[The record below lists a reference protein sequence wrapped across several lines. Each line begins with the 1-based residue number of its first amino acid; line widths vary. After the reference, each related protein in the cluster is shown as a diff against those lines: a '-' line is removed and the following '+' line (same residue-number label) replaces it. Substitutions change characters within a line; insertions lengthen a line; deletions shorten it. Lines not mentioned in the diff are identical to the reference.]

1 VTKPGT
7 VPLLAARGIV
17 KSFGGRRILDGV
29 DLSIA
34 DGARIGVLGP
44 NGSGKTTLLAILARA
59 HEADGGKVTAR
70 RDLVVAH
77 LPQIVPGDERT
88 AAATVVDARPELR
101 EIEAELG
108 VVERRLSDAG
118 TSADMRALERA
129 LAHQDRLLERWTAL
143 GGGGAEGEARS
154 ILRSLGLTDE
164 DADAPTSTL
173 SGGQRKLVALAACLA
188 RRPRLLLLDEPEA
201 HLDMGRRA
209 HLERLVG
216 EFDGAVVMI
225 SHDRYLLDECVREIA
240 ELENGRVRMWPG
252 NYSAYTLARKLE
264 LDRRQ
269 QVWVSQRKEIAR
281 LEEAIRRF
289 RQWANLVP
297 NERHIRQAR
306 VKQRQ
311 IDSMDKVERP
321 VFERRKMGL
330 SLRSAVRGGE
340 RVVALSGADFA
351 FGEDPVLLDVDL
363 VVMRGE
369 RLGVVGP
376 NGAGKTVLARV
387 LAGELEPREGGRW
400 IGPSIEVGYLSQA
413 ADRLP
418 GGLSVIDAL
427 RQGRSMA
434 EEAGVRL
441 LMRFLFDYEQIRR
454 PVSTLSG
461 GERTRLAFL
470 LLMQDAPNFLVLDEP
485 TNHLDI
491 DSIEVLEDALE
502 RFDGTV
508 LAVSHDRYFLDRI
521 ADRIVVVADGEV
533 RSYEGGWSTNASRL
547 DP

>member
-1 VTKPGT
+1 VPGP

-17 KSFGGRRILDGV
+17 KSFGGRRILDRL
-29 DLSIA
+29 DLSVA

-44 NGSGKTTLLAILARA
+44 NGSGKSTLLSILARA
-59 HEADGGKVTAR
+59 GDADAGEVTAR
-70 RDLVVAH
+70 RDLVSAH
-77 LPQIVPGDERT
+77 LPQIVEGDERT
-88 AAATVVDARPELR
+88 AVATVLDARPELR
-101 EIEAELG
+101 EIEAELA
-108 VVERRLSDAG
+108 VVEKRLSEAG
-118 TSADMRALERA
+118 TSADMRGLERA
-129 LAHQDRLLERWTAL
+129 LAHQERLLERWTAI

-164 DADAPTSTL
+164 DIDAPTTIL

-201 HLDMGRRA
+201 HLDMSRRA
-209 HLERLVG
+209 HLERLVAD
-216 EFDGAVVMI
+216 FDGAVVMV

-240 ELENGRVRMWPG
+240 ELDAGRVRIWPG

-264 LDRRQ
+264 LDRQQ

-281 LEEAIRRF
+281 LEEAIKRF

-297 NERHIRQAR
+297 FERHIRQAR

-311 IDSMDKVERP
+311 IDAMEKVDRP

-340 RVVALSGADFA
+340 RVVALEGADFA

-369 RLGVVGP
+369 RVGVVGP

-418 GGLSVIDAL
+418 DELSVIDAV

-434 EEAGVRL
+434 EEAAVRL

-454 PVSTLSG
+454 PVATLSG

-470 LLMQDAPNFLVLDEP
+470 LLMQDAPNFMVLDEP

-533 RSYEGGWSTNASRL
+533 RSYEGGWSTNADRL
-547 DP
+547 GP